1 MIDGFQ
7 IKISFLPI
15 LKISSMNKT
24 ISKLIAKLFLTSLPL
39 IRKIFF
45 SIFFYLQFTVAHGT
59 ILRRSEGPWDES
71 VISCHEKKIFFA
83 LSSFYFP
90 ALSFFVIE
98 DAVFCIY
105 MKGVAERNS
114 LFTIQKVFKN
124 FLHYLFKKLK
134 RLEIWNTQD
143 CSFISRNL
151 FDASNLY

>member
-71 VISCHEKKIFFA
+71 VISCHEKKFFFA

-90 ALSFFVIE
+90 FLFRNRRCRILYLHESSRGTKFFVHNLE
-98 DAVFCIY
+98 GLSAF
-105 MKGVAERNS
+105 S
-114 LFTIQKVFKN
+114 
-124 FLHYLFKKLK
+124 FKKVK
-134 RLEIWNTQD
+134 
-143 CSFISRNL
+143 
-151 FDASNLY
+151 AP